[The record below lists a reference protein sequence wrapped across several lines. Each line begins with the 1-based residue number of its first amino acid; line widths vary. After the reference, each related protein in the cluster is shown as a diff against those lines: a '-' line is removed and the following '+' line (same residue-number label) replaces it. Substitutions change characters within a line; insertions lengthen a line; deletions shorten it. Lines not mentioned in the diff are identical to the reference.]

1 MLAHHNRA
9 RPAPVPAAT
18 TAAALAFGLVASTS
32 SPALADG
39 PEAQGF
45 GPDNVIVLIGDGMGY
60 DHIDAASL
68 YRDGTSYNQFAVDPG
83 TGEVERE
90 PSEAS
95 NVYEDFDVQLS
106 AATYPDGGSYDP
118 ETAWTDFDDV
128 NNGFTDS
135 AAAGTALATGV
146 HTDNGLVGLDPDL
159 LPVRN
164 LTERAQETG
173 RASGVVS
180 SVPFSHAT
188 PAAFVAHN
196 EDRNAYDRIAREM
209 LTEHE
214 LDVVMG
220 AGHPHYDED
229 GQPVDEP
236 EYEYVDEATYEAA
249 SAGETGFTF
258 VEEADDF
265 ADLAEA
271 STPPE
276 RVFGLAQAASTLQYD
291 RSGDDVDD
299 EGVPIEGS
307 MPYDAPLNEDVP
319 TLADMASG
327 ALNVLDG
334 ASDDGMFLMVEG
346 GAMDWAGHDN
356 SMNRLIEEQIEFDEA
371 VESVVDWVE
380 SESSWQE
387 TLVVVTA
394 DHETGYLAGPGAG
407 EEGGWT
413 PMTGEAGELPEHSWH
428 SDDHTNMLVPVY
440 AQGPGASRME
450 HHARY
455 DDPVQGAYMEHT
467 DIANTVFDFWG
478 RG

>member
-1 MLAHHNRA
+1 MAEHTWAH
-9 RPAPVPAAT
+9 PVPI
-18 TAAALAFGLVASTS
+18 TAAALALGLATATA
-32 SPALADG
+32 SPALAEG
-39 PEAQGF
+39 PQAQGF

-60 DHIDAASL
+60 EQIDAAGL
-68 YRDGTSYNQFAVDPG
+68 YRDGTSYNQFALDPE

-90 PSEAS
+90 PAEAS
-95 NVYEDFDVQLS
+95 NVYEEFDVQLS
-106 AATYPDGGSYDP
+106 AATYPEGGSYDP
-118 ETAWTDFDDV
+118 ASAWSDFDYV
-128 NNGFTDS
+128 NDGYTDS

-146 HTDNGLVGLDPDL
+146 HTDNGVIGLDPDL
-159 LPVRN
+159 MPVRN

-196 EDRNAYDRIAREM
+196 EDRNAYGQIAREM

-229 GQPVDEP
+229 GRLLDEP
-236 EYEYVDEATYEAA
+236 AYGYVDEGTYESAA
-249 SAGETGFTF
+249 AGETGFTF

-265 ADLAEA
+265 ADLAGT

-276 RVFGLAQAASTLQYD
+276 RVFGLAQAADTLQYD
-291 RSGDDVDD
+291 RSGPDLDGDGAPV
-299 EGVPIEGS
+299 EGA
-307 MPYDAPLNEDVP
+307 MPYDAPLNGNVP
-319 TLADMASG
+319 TLAEMASG
-327 ALNVLDG
+327 ALNVLGD
-334 ASDDGMFLMVEG
+334 ASDEGLFLMVEG
-346 GAMDWAGHDN
+346 GAIDWAGHDN

-371 VESVVDWVE
+371 VDAVVDWVE
-380 SESSWQE
+380 AESSWQE

-407 EEGGWT
+407 EGWT
-413 PMTGEAGELPEHSWH
+413 PLTGEAGELPDHSWH
-428 SDDHTNMLVPVY
+428 SGNHTNMLVPVY
-440 AQGPGASRME
+440 AQGPGASRIQ
-450 HHARY
+450 HHAHFE
-455 DDPVQGAYMEHT
+455 DPVQGAYLEHT
-467 DIANTVFDFWG
+467 DIANAVFDFWG

>member
-1 MLAHHNRA
+1 MLHNRA
-9 RPAPVPAAT
+9 RPAPAPSIA
-18 TAAALAFGLVASTS
+18 TAAALAFGLVAATA
-32 SPALADG
+32 SPALADD

-60 DHIDAASL
+60 DQIDAASL
-68 YRDGTSYNQFAVDPG
+68 YRDGTSYNQFGVDPD

-95 NVYEDFDVQLS
+95 AVYEDFDVQLS
-106 AATYPDGGSYDP
+106 AATYPEGGSYDP
-118 ETAWTDFDDV
+118 ATAWSDFDYV
-128 NNGFTDS
+128 NNGYTDS
-135 AAAGTALATGV
+135 AASGTALATGV

-180 SVPFSHAT
+180 DVPFSHAT

-196 EDRNAYDRIAREM
+196 EDRSAYDQIAREM

-220 AGHPHYDED
+220 AGHPHRDED
-229 GQPVDEP
+229 GRPVDEAQ
-236 EYEYVDEATYEAA
+236 YDYVDEDTYESA

-265 ADLAEA
+265 ADLAET

-276 RVFGLAQAASTLQYD
+276 RVFGLAQVAATLQYD
-291 RSGDDVDD
+291 RSGPDLD
-299 EGVPIEGS
+299 EDGEPIEGS
-307 MPYDAPLNEDVP
+307 EPYDAAFNEDVP
-319 TLADMASG
+319 SLAEMASG
-327 ALNVLDG
+327 ALNVLDHS
-334 ASDDGMFLMVEG
+334 SDEGLFLMVEG
-346 GAMDWAGHDN
+346 GAIDWAGHDN
-356 SMNRLIEEQIEFDEA
+356 NINRLIEEQNEFDRA
-371 VESVVDWVE
+371 VEAVVDWVE
-380 SESSWQE
+380 AESSWQE

-407 EEGGWT
+407 EDGGWT
-413 PMTGEAGELPEHSWH
+413 PLTGEAGELPEHSWH
-428 SDDHTNMLVPVY
+428 SGDHTNMLVPVY
-440 AQGPGASRME
+440 AQGPGASRMQ
-450 HHARY
+450 HHAHY
-455 DDPVQGAYMEHT
+455 EDPVQGAYLEHT